1 MDGKI
6 HRIFADDTVW
16 RQRFLLLLELK
27 DILTNWKQSENN
39 KTKFDKDKYGTQEE
53 ESTQTSGN

>member
-1 MDGKI
+1 MAKYTEYLQM
-6 HRIFADDTVW
+6 TVW

-39 KTKFDKDKYGTQEE
+39 KTKFDKDMYGGTQEE